1 MLALSHYYIQFL
13 FIEEISDYMWKEKKR
28 ALEPS
33 EETKLKS
40 FIIHSTLYPINLH
53 CEEEE

>member
-1 MLALSHYYIQFL
+1 MLALSRYYIQFL

-40 FIIHSTLYPINLH
+40 FIIHPTLYPINLH